1 MKNVAATINDISA
14 AVVGV
19 IKGLIVAFVF
29 ANILYT
35 TGMDPIGGIVSLVDA
50 GARTNDIDQ
59 ATEGFGRYP
68 LLQAMWNDDFLAMFY
83 LITSGAETDLHMQPA
98 SRRITRANP
107 KGPRSKIAYS
117 FDPLLISR

>member
-1 MKNVAATINDISA
+1 MRIILSWDNTKLRSKLKQTRRKTMKNVAATINDISA

-50 GARTNDIDQ
+50 FLG
-59 ATEGFGRYP
+59 GG
-68 LLQAMWNDDFLAMFY
+68 LLGLLALLVF
-83 LITSGAETDLHMQPA
+83 A
-98 SRRITRANP
+98 SFI
-107 KGPRSKIAYS
+107 K
-117 FDPLLISR
+117 